1 MLVSPSLKISTPHTL
16 QVPHPRCLPDGGV
29 AGTRK
34 APSNDGAF
42 SIFILSQLSDGYVA
56 LTGVITTCHH
66 PITGCIKTRNFSMS
80 SVSTNMKLKCEG
92 GQLPPSMNSTPT
104 SLHRARQFITG
115 GVPSPRCTAQLSGVC
130 CDEIWNRILSS
141 KSRKDCGD
149 YTIGQPNRR
158 TLIFQKSPSKV
169 PG

>member
-1 MLVSPSLKISTPHTL
+1 ML
-16 QVPHPRCLPDGGV
+16 
-29 AGTRK
+29 K
-34 APSNDGAF
+34 APSSEGAF
-42 SIFILSQLSDGYVA
+42 SIFILSQLSDGYLA
-56 LTGVITTCHH
+56 LAGVITTCHH

-80 SVSTNMKLKCEG
+80 SVSTNMKLKWEG

-104 SLHRARQFITG
+104 SLHRARQSVTG

-169 PG
+169 PGLVRCRRRRTRWAEGRTQRGIQRRV